1 MRNRSLVEIS
11 IHLPLYYN
19 PDPQT
24 GKRRRIERVK
34 FEETY
39 REILERF
46 EGYSLF
52 ENVKGV

>member
-1 MRNRSLVEIS
+1 MRKRALVEIS

-24 GKRRRIERVK
+24 GKRRRVERSK

-39 REILERF
+39 REVLERF

-52 ENVKGV
+52 RDLEGV